1 MSAQRNETQQADG
14 AGLRF
19 GSGHRAIRS
28 EDAPL
33 LTGRGQFTDDLN
45 VAGQAHAAFV
55 RRPSPMPS
63 SARWTPRRRSNMP
76 GVIAAITG
84 RDLAADDIGD
94 IPPVASFNGRDG
106 KPMFQAT
113 MPVLAAERVRY
124 VGEAVAVVIA
134 ETADQAR
141 DAAEAVE
148 VEFDPLAA
156 VAGRG
161 ARDGAG
167 CAGDLAG
174 ARRAT
179 SRSTGRTAMRRR
191 SMPRSRA
198 PRMSS
203 GCG

>member
-55 RRPSPMPS
+55 RTTVAHAVIRKIDTA
-63 SARWTPRRRSNMP
+63 SAMNMP

-84 RDLAADDIGD
+84 QDLAADNIGD

-124 VGEAVAVVIA
+124 VGESVAV
-134 ETADQAR
+134 R
-141 DAAEAVE
+141 D
-148 VEFDPLAA
+148 
-156 VAGRG
+156 R
-161 ARDGAG
+161 RDGG
-167 CAGDLAG
+167 SG
-174 ARRAT
+174 ARRG
-179 SRSTGRTAMRRR
+179 RSG
-191 SMPRSRA
+191 
-198 PRMSS
+198 
-203 GCG
+203 